1 MGLLKGTLT
10 FSRYRLPGKQPGHFK
25 GDIDGQLKKY
35 AFQESS
41 SGTEEK
47 SLGWTS
53 LENVLDTK
61 FSYGNYALGAYL
73 VFSLRIDRKTI
84 SPALL
89 KIRLLEAERKYLAGS
104 RKQALFQ
111 EQRDEIKDR
120 VHLELLKQTPFVPS
134 FYDVC
139 WSPSDNWLI
148 FGSLAPKATED
159 FETLFQRTFSLPLS
173 PFVPWDPGCLDPATA
188 QQVTSLPKGVFLAP
202 QSTPENN
209 QDPSFLGREFLTW
222 LWFKSEERDGA
233 VMIPG
238 TGDVQVILARR
249 LILASG
255 DGEYSESVICQG
267 LHANLREGKAAIRE
281 GKKIKEARIKLGV
294 GTDQWELTLKA
305 DRFQFQSLK
314 LPAGM
319 AMNEEEEEEEKEGR
333 ILERISLTE
342 TALKTIDQ
350 LFALF
355 LAKRLAAQWSSEE
368 IPRMKKWIQK

>member
-1 MGLLKGTLT
+1 MKGTIT
-10 FSRYRLPGKQPGHFK
+10 FSRYGLPAKLPGHFK
-25 GDIDGQLKKY
+25 SDIDGRLKKY
-35 AFQESS
+35 AFQEISS
-41 SGTEEK
+41 TTEEK

-53 LENVLDTK
+53 LENILDTK
-61 FSYGNYALGAYL
+61 FAYGSYAWGAYL
-73 VFSLRIDRKTI
+73 AFSLRVDRKKI

-89 KIRLLEAERKYLAGS
+89 KVKVLEAERKYLAGN
-104 RKQALFQ
+104 RKANLSKG
-111 EQRDEIKDR
+111 QREEIKER

-139 WSPSDNWLI
+139 WSPGENWLI
-148 FGSLAPKATED
+148 FSSLSPKATED
-159 FETLFQRTFSLPLS
+159 FEKLFQKTFDQSLS
-173 PFVPWDPGCLDPATA
+173 PFVPWDPRHLDPATA
-188 QQVTSLPKGVFLAP
+188 QQVAFLSKGVFLAP
-202 QSTPENN
+202 QSAPENN

-222 LWFKSEERDGA
+222 LWFKSEERGGA

-238 TGDVQVILARR
+238 TGDVEVAIARR
-249 LILASG
+249 VLLEAG

-267 LHANLREGKAAIRE
+267 LHADLKEGKAAIRE
-281 GKKIKEARIKLGV
+281 GKKIKEARITLGV

-319 AMNEEEEEEEKEGR
+319 AMNEEEKEKEGR
-333 ILERISLTE
+333 ILERIYLME
-342 TALKTIDQ
+342 KVLKTIDQ

-355 LAKRLAAQWSSEE
+355 LAKRLSAQWSAEE